1 MIVIGIDPGAHG
13 GIAVLDSKIGFV
25 NTSKMPL
32 LPSGEIDVISIREM
46 LRASESPS
54 SPVSPNIFIESVHS
68 MPGQGVASSFKFG
81 YSLGRIEAVCDLLVP
96 DVHKVQPLAWQK
108 VGPGKT
114 GGDKSIT
121 IEWVKNTY
129 PEAQIIPKGCRVPH
143 DGICDAIG
151 IAHYGL
157 LLLQGKI
164 DPPKA
169 KPIRRKK
176 KK

>member
-1 MIVIGIDPGAHG
+1 MIIVGIDPGAHG
-13 GIAVLDSKIGFV
+13 GIAVLDSEIGI
-25 NTSKMPL
+25 TDTYKMPVIYSSGDINAGEL
-32 LPSGEIDVISIREM
+32 FSILPFGNDTHV
-46 LRASESPS
+46 
-54 SPVSPNIFIESVHS
+54 FIESVHS

-81 YSLGRIEAVCDLLVP
+81 YSVGMIEAACAIAEGG
-96 DVHKVQPLAWQK
+96 HSFINHVQPLAWQK
-108 VGPGKT
+108 AGPGKT

-121 IEWVKNTY
+121 IEWVKKTY